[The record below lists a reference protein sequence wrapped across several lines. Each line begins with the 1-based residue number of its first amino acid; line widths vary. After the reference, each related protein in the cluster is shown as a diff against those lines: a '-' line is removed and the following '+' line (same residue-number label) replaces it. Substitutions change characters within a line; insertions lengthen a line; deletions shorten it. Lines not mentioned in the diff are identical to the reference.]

1 LLLQLPLYL
10 KAPRFP
16 PTRLPAAEILAVVA
30 LGAFAAITL
39 PLTAVV
45 EGVVAWPAKA
55 RAVAVAA

>member
-39 PLTAVV
+39 PLAAVV
-45 EGVVAWPAKA
+45 EGVVA
-55 RAVAVAA
+55 